1 MNEREITMKIIFL
14 VLLMG
19 LSVVY
24 SNGYGIGV
32 GSKLE
37 YSDALL
43 EEETGFAVVP
53 HIELLF
59 PANFATW
66 LGHSTRSV
74 KGDDLVTRTQ
84 EKWVVEGLWF
94 LVSPVKGPYL
104 KAGFESVSILRNDEF
119 GDVEYELYTVGGGAL
134 LSAGEL
140 SSIGL
145 FADYVFPFER
155 RKSEV
160 KGEEFVNLNKLRFGF
175 NFKMSI
181 PM

>member
-1 MNEREITMKIIFL
+1 MSDREIIMKIIFL

-43 EEETGFAVVP
+43 EEESGFAVVP

-66 LGHSTRSV
+66 LGYSTRSV
-74 KGDDLVTRTQ
+74 EGDEFVTKTQ

-94 LVSPVKGPYL
+94 VVSPVKGPYL
-104 KAGFESVSILRNDEF
+104 KAGFESKSILRNDEY
-119 GDVEYELYTVGGGAL
+119 GDVEYELYTIGGGVL
-134 LSAGEL
+134 FSAGKL

-145 FADYVFPFER
+145 FTDYIFPFER

-160 KGEEFVNLNKLRFGF
+160 KREEFVKLNKLRFGF
-175 NFKMSI
+175 NFKMSLPI
-181 PM
+181 